1 MATFIS
7 KLQTL
12 VERRAPRLA
21 VLWRCRHL
29 IRHSSSYLL
38 QTGYLRSLEKNL
50 PVDAQGKP
58 LAYLNY
64 PILALLEER
73 LKPDH
78 RVLEFGS
85 GFSTV
90 FWSSRVKEVVAVE
103 HEEQW
108 LQRVKEMIPAS
119 SNVRILLV
127 PLGDNYP
134 RAASQAV
141 GEFQIILIDGR
152 MRVDCARHCL
162 PRLASDGV
170 ILWDDSSR
178 PRYQEGIAELEQ
190 KGFRKLRLQGLKP
203 AGLGVDE
210 TTIFYRDGNC
220 LGL

>member
-1 MATFIS
+1 MATLIS
-7 KLQTL
+7 KLHSL
-12 VERRAPRLA
+12 VERRAPKLA
-21 VLWRCRHL
+21 ALWRCRHL
-29 IRHSSSYLL
+29 IRHPNSYLL
-38 QTGYLRSLEKNL
+38 QTGYLRSLGQNL

-73 LKPDH
+73 LKPDS

-85 GFSTV
+85 GFSTA
-90 FWSSRVKEVVAVE
+90 FWSSRVKEVVSVE
-103 HEEQW
+103 HDEQW
-108 LQRVKEMIPAS
+108 LQRVRDMVSAT
-119 SNVRILLV
+119 SNVRLIVV
-127 PLGDNYP
+127 PLGPDYP
-134 RAASQAV
+134 RAASQAA
-141 GEFQIILIDGR
+141 GEFQLILIDGR
-152 MRVDCARHCL
+152 MRVDCSRHCL
-162 PRLASDGV
+162 PHLAADGV

-203 AGLGVDE
+203 AGLGIDE